1 MNARTDYH
9 ESSAEG
15 PRMWDMLSMLMSVQ
29 RNEAFSQISGDF
41 FKRNALY
48 CTKEICPPFFEAFG
62 IALGYSVYAEF
73 LVTAMVLFVYMAAT
87 GRWGRPALQ
96 QLLQTLEAKE
106 MKEKAKEDE
115 EAAVSA
121 AEKYVSDAE
130 KYV

>member
-15 PRMWDMLSMLMSVQ
+15 PQMWGMLSMLMSAQ
-29 RNEAFSQISGDF
+29 RN
-41 FKRNALY
+41 
-48 CTKEICPPFFEAFG
+48 EAFG
-62 IALGYSVYAEF
+62 IALGYSVYVEF

-87 GRWGRPALQ
+87 GRWGRPALI